1 MFRSNSWAFKI
12 FFFFFVM
19 GVEEKKLIERTIL
32 WENIYV
38 YTVVHGTEKYIS
50 AQIYLVVI
58 KFCLSIYIINVRN
71 VYSDH
76 IYFIYLLCNRI
87 PCIIILSGQGQ
98 SQLCFCI
105 YLSNFRWEYTKTIK
119 RIDCI
124 DMCIYIYNIHIWNRN
139 ENHVKDHGDNVIGY
153 AGMQSF
159 INGTQSTFVI
169 TFLLVFIRG
178 YNEDRKKGRH
188 WVMYIYI
195 LPTKRHYNIHI
206 YLTMIIIYATIY
218 T

>member
-1 MFRSNSWAFKI
+1 MSFQD

-105 YLSNFRWEYTKTIK
+105 YLSNFR
-119 RIDCI
+119 
-124 DMCIYIYNIHIWNRN
+124 
-139 ENHVKDHGDNVIGY
+139 
-153 AGMQSF
+153 
-159 INGTQSTFVI
+159 
-169 TFLLVFIRG
+169 
-178 YNEDRKKGRH
+178 
-188 WVMYIYI
+188 
-195 LPTKRHYNIHI
+195 
-206 YLTMIIIYATIY
+206 
-218 T
+218 